1 MQKINRND
9 PCWCGS
15 GKKYKSCHLAFDEK
29 LEFYENQGY
38 LITPTEFIKNEEQIE
53 GIRKAGIVN
62 NEILDIV
69 ASEIKAGMTTE
80 EINQIVHNET
90 IKRGGIPAPLDYQGF
105 PKSTCT
111 SLNQVVCHGIPTKK
125 EILKEGDIVNIDVT
139 TILDGYYADASR
151 MFMIGQVSPEAQK
164 LVVVTKEALER
175 AVAALKPWGDLNEV
189 GRTIEPFANSHGY
202 SVVRALCG
210 HGVGLDFHED
220 PQVDHY
226 ARPNKG
232 FLLIPGMTFTIEPMI
247 NEGTY
252 ECLFLEDDWTV
263 VTRDGKLSAQ
273 WEKTVLITED
283 GVEILAW

>member
-189 GRTIEPFANSHGY
+189 GRTIEPFAKSHGY

-283 GVEILAW
+283 GVEVLAW

>member
-29 LEFYENQGY
+29 VEFYENQGY
-38 LITPTEFIKNEEQIE
+38 MITPYEFIKNEEQIE
-53 GIRKAGIVN
+53 GIRKAGKAN

-69 ASEIKAGMTTE
+69 AKEIKAGITTE
-80 EINQIVHNET
+80 EINQIVHDET

-111 SLNQVVCHGIPTKK
+111 SLNQVICHGIPT
-125 EILKEGDIVNIDVT
+125 EDQVLKDGDIVNVDVT

-151 MFMIGQVSPEAQK
+151 MFMIGEVSPGAKK
-164 LVVVTKEALER
+164 LVEVTKEALEK

-189 GRTIEPFANSHGY
+189 GRTIEPFVKSHGY

-226 ARPNKG
+226 ASPHKG
-232 FLLIPGMTFTIEPMI
+232 YLLIPGMTFTIEPMI
-247 NEGTY
+247 NEGTFD
-252 ECLFLEDDWTV
+252 CLVLEDDWTV